1 MFGDQC
7 GTMFLKKSKACRCGT
22 LGNTVFRDDIADTVE
37 DLAIF
42 FALRQDQII
51 PVGALFV
58 IQRAEPM
65 IMASGY
71 YCRIDHLFQRFHTEQ
86 AGTYT
91 VTFLGSGR
99 RRSFRSVCGIVF
111 ALDTAEQIQN
121 LVCSALITVLITFF
135 RNGRSKTGKAGIQ
148 FIRVFYFGND
158 QHDAVRIQRDGL
170 DHQRDVFGFKA
181 KFKIGLLH
189 HVTE

>member
-51 PVGALFV
+51 PVGALLV
-58 IQRAEPM
+58 IQSAEPM
-65 IMASGY
+65 IMTGSHDGSVDY
-71 YCRIDHLFQRFHTEQ
+71 LIQSIHTEQ

-91 VTFLGSGR
+91 VTLLGSGR
-99 RRSFRSVCGIVF
+99 G
-111 ALDTAEQIQN
+111 
-121 LVCSALITVLITFF
+121 
-135 RNGRSKTGKAGIQ
+135 RN
-148 FIRVFYFGND
+148 D
-158 QHDAVRIQRDGL
+158 
-170 DHQRDVFGFKA
+170 
-181 KFKIGLLH
+181 
-189 HVTE
+189 

>member
-51 PVGALFV
+51 PVGALLV
-58 IQRAEPM
+58 IQSAEPV

-71 YCRIDHLFQRFHTEQ
+71 YCRVDHLFQRFHTEQ
-86 AGTYT
+86 AGAYSYDLNNLPELEQEALAA
-91 VTFLGSGR
+91 VQSRKWVKGSADREALIGIYDRLFANIEGQMRWEGANGACVSYCWKAR
-99 RRSFRSVCGIVF
+99 RRYPGISRIGCAKQTSV
-111 ALDTAEQIQN
+111 
-121 LVCSALITVLITFF
+121 
-135 RNGRSKTGKAGIQ
+135 
-148 FIRVFYFGND
+148 
-158 QHDAVRIQRDGL
+158 
-170 DHQRDVFGFKA
+170 
-181 KFKIGLLH
+181 
-189 HVTE
+189 